1 MTTLEEI
8 TAEMNQARTVVRE
21 GKVVKA
27 NQSRRTPMH
36 ARLDL
41 AKLKLMGKFTLAEM
55 DDAEL
60 ELLNSGLIE
69 CCMNAAHEPECVV
82 VR

>member
-1 MTTLEEI
+1 MNLKEI
-8 TAEMNQARTVVRE
+8 Q
-21 GKVVKA
+21 VKA
-27 NQSRRTPMH
+27 NQSRRAPMH

-55 DDAEL
+55 DDAEID
-60 ELLNSGLIE
+60 LLNSGLIE